1 MSDPER
7 LLRVLE
13 EAKRQMEES
22 PALTKNPE
30 PPPGMSTRQWLE
42 NTEPLGEK

>member
-1 MSDPER
+1 MSDAER

-13 EAKRQMEES
+13 DAKRQMEES

-42 NTEPLGEK
+42 NTETRHEE